1 MEGPV
6 RPYVRPVPTNWWLKQ
21 RAYFLFILRELT
33 SVFIAIYLILF
44 LNLLYQLS
52 LGRAAYETYL
62 DFLATPGMIA
72 FAVVVL
78 IAAMYHMVTWFGLL
92 PNIVVIRIG
101 EYRVPSKLI
110 VGANYVAWIV
120 VSAIIVVIFMRG

>member
-1 MEGPV
+1 M
-6 RPYVRPVPTNWWLKQ
+6 RPFVRPVPTTWWLK
-21 RAYFLFILRELT
+21 RRVYFLFILRELT
-33 SVFIAIYLILF
+33 SVFIAVFLILF
-44 LNLLYQLS
+44 LVFLYQLS
-52 LGRAAYETYL
+52 LGRAEYETYL

-72 FAVVVL
+72 FALVVL
-78 IAAMYHMVTWFGLL
+78 IAALYHTVTWFALL

-120 VSAIIVVIFMRG
+120 VSALIVVILMRG

>member
-1 MEGPV
+1 M
-6 RPYVRPVPTNWWLKQ
+6 RPFVRPVPTTWWLK
-21 RAYFLFILRELT
+21 RRVYFLFILRELT
-33 SVFIAIYLILF
+33 SVFIAVFLILF
-44 LNLLYQLS
+44 LVLLYQLS

-62 DFLATPGMIA
+62 DFLATPGMIG

-78 IAAMYHMVTWFGLL
+78 IAALYHMVTWFALL

-110 VGANYVAWIV
+110 VGANYVAWII
-120 VSAIIVVIFMRG
+120 VSALIVVIFMRG

>member
-1 MEGPV
+1 M
-6 RPYVRPVPTNWWLKQ
+6 RPFVRPVPTTWWLK
-21 RAYFLFILRELT
+21 RRVYFLFILRELT
-33 SVFIAIYLILF
+33 SVFIAVFLILF
-44 LNLLYQLS
+44 LVLLYHLS
-52 LGRAAYETYL
+52 LGRAEYETYL
-62 DFLATPGMIA
+62 NFLATPGMIA

-78 IAAMYHMVTWFGLL
+78 IAALYHTVTWFALL

-120 VSAIIVVIFMRG
+120 VSALIVVIFMRG

>member
-1 MEGPV
+1 M
-6 RPYVRPVPTNWWLKQ
+6 RPFVRPVPTTWWLK
-21 RAYFLFILRELT
+21 RRVYFLFILRELT
-33 SVFIAIYLILF
+33 SVFIAVFLILF
-44 LNLLYQLS
+44 LVFLYQLS
-52 LGRAAYETYL
+52 LGRAENETYL

-78 IAAMYHMVTWFGLL
+78 IAALYHTVTWFALL

-120 VSAIIVVIFMRG
+120 VSALIVVILMRG